1 MRQHH
6 DRTGP
11 AGEMRERL
19 RKWALSWFV
28 TILVRDN
35 YEQYVG
41 AVSVRGVLYII
52 TTDRVLR
59 YDPERDQVT
68 TETHVK

>member
-1 MRQHH
+1 M
-6 DRTGP
+6 GW
-11 AGEMRERL
+11 L

-28 TILVRDN
+28 TILVRER

-41 AVSVRGVLYII
+41 AVSVRGVLYIV

-68 TETHVK
+68 TETHVR